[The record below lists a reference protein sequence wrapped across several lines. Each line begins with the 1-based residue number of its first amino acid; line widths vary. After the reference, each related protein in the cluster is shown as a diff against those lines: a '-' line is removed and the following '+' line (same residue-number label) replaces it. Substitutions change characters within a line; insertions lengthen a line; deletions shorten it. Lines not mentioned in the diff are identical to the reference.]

1 MKLSVIIP
9 FYDAVGS
16 IAKTIRKG
24 LLQTLENQTLS
35 KNEFEVLIVDDLS
48 PFSVEGYEDLTLD
61 LKYLKLEKNMGVA
74 LARQIGIEQA
84 KGEYVMFIDNDDDLF
99 AKDTLETMIKALD
112 KDTLILSTGFLEET
126 NIKGASGKTIYL
138 PHTNDKTWMHGKLY
152 NRQFL
157 IDKEISFK
165 PHLRYCED
173 AYFNNI
179 AFALA
184 WDKVKFIKDIT
195 YYWKWNEN
203 SITRRNDKEFN
214 TKYFCDYIKATKT
227 SLNNLKA
234 RTENDEKLQFLVIN
248 LAMQSIGYSYYFL
261 QQRDFRKEA
270 SRKTPIYAKTI
281 EEFKAFYNQYEG
293 IFDVITENSFIEAMN
308 TARNLQCSKNLILER
323 QTFKQFIKSL
333 GLRSHKVF
341 D

>member
-24 LLQTLENQTLS
+24 LLQTLENQTLCKS
-35 KNEFEVLIVDDLS
+35 EYEVLIVDDLS

-74 LARQIGIEQA
+74 LARQVGIEQA
-84 KGEYVMFIDNDDDLF
+84 KGDYVMFIDNDDDLF
-99 AKDTLETMIKALD
+99 SKETLEKMINALD
-112 KDTLILSTGFLEET
+112 KDTMILSTAFLEET
-126 NIKGASGKTIYL
+126 NQKGKSGKTIYL

-157 IDKEISFK
+157 IDNEISFK

-184 WDKVKFIKDIT
+184 WGKAKFINEIT

-234 RTENDEKLQFLVIN
+234 RENEKLQFVVIN
-248 LAMQSIGYSYYFL
+248 LAMQSIGYAYYFL
-261 QQRDFRKEA
+261 QQREFRKEA
-270 SRKTPIYAKTI
+270 IRKTPYYAKTI
-281 EEFKAFYNQYEG
+281 EEFKSFYTQYEG
-293 IFDVITENSFIEAMN
+293 LYDIISENSFIEAMN
-308 TARNLQCSKNLILER
+308 TARNLQCSKQLIVER